1 MKKVPYIKNK
11 RLYLGGR
18 RKQTGG
24 WLSLA
29 PLAITAISKLL
40 GGKRRKR
47 RKKLKWYGVEI
58 ILLWLK

>member
-24 WLSLA
+24 WLTLA
-29 PLAITAISKLL
+29 PLAISAISKLL

-47 RKKLKWYGVEI
+47 KKKLRW
-58 ILLWLK
+58 

>member
-18 RKQTGG
+18 RKQTSG

-29 PLAITAISKLL
+29 PLAITAISKLS

-47 RKKLKWYGVEI
+47 KKKLRW
-58 ILLWLK
+58 